1 MTGMGPWAISNTERN
16 SRVHLLEDRGRG
28 FKIARPFSGRLFV
41 RLRVLV
47 SLLPRTE
54 IIHRPKDNMVEKTPA
69 HHQKKF
75 DYLFF
80 KIRTHK
86 IQGE

>member
-1 MTGMGPWAISNTERN
+1 MGPWAISNREGI
-16 SRVHLLEDRGRG
+16 SQVHLLRNRGRG
-28 FKIARPFSGRLFV
+28 FKIARPFSDRLIL
-41 RLRVLV
+41 RLRVLFL
-47 SLLPRTE
+47 LLPRTE
-54 IIHRPKDNMVEKTPA
+54 VIHGPKDKMVEETPA